1 MTARLPMWLSA
12 WPSPTVVVVL
22 PSPSGVGVIAVT
34 TTYFA
39 RGRSAN
45 SSIAC
50 KRTFARLDPY
60 GSSRCSPMPI
70 SAAIS
75 GSGLGVAALAMA
87 RSDGNAIVPQYGIV
101 PYCGT
106 GREVLDHARE
116 RSPRFGE
123 GLCDRRRHRR

>member
-1 MTARLPMWLSA
+1 MPNVGPIDGWRTVTTERLPMWRIA

-39 RGRSAN
+39 RGRPAS
-45 SSIAC
+45 SSIASR
-50 KRTFARLDPY
+50 RTFARLDPY
-60 GSSRCSPMPI
+60 GSRRCSPMPI

-87 RSDGNAIVPQYGIV
+87 RSDGNAMWISRFHN
-101 PYCGT
+101 T
-106 GREVLDHARE
+106 GLFRTVEHPRE
-116 RSPRFGE
+116 S
-123 GLCDRRRHRR
+123 C